1 MEDNFSTHTKIE
13 ENLTADEEV
22 FVSYSRVDKV
32 FVGKIIRV
40 LKRNGYSV
48 WVDTES
54 ILPTSIW
61 SSSIVNAIN
70 NAAATIFVI
79 TDASL

>member
-22 FVSYSRVDKV
+22 FISYSRVDKE

-40 LKRNGYSV
+40 LKSNGYSV

-54 ILPTSIW
+54 ITANIHM
-61 SSSIVNAIN
+61 V
-70 NAAATIFVI
+70 IFHCKCY
-79 TDASL
+79 